1 MVWSITM
8 IKILAGVYAVL
19 SGALFLTIILG
30 TNVSYDK
37 PVVLFFQAA
46 GLLNIF
52 LAAHFLDLVYQK
64 ETKDD

>member
-1 MVWSITM
+1 M
-8 IKILAGVYAVL
+8 IKILAGVYAVI
-19 SGALFLTIILG
+19 SAALFLTIILG

-37 PVVLFFQAA
+37 PVVLFFQIA

-52 LAAHFLDLVYQK
+52 LAARILDQVYLK